1 MGIASYVFHDR
12 DQLAC
17 LRVKDGA
24 LLLERMY
31 FADEVR
37 DLDDIVPG
45 GKRAVDKRELKLAI
59 DLIERMKGTFD
70 HSAYHD
76 RYRERLMAIIKKKR
90 KGETITVPE
99 VEERRAPADLLAALE
114 ASLGEAVART
124 SRRARGAPAGRRRR
138 PPKKRQGSSELSR
151 EQLLDAARKADVRGR
166 SKMSKREL
174 EEALAAV
181 A

>member
-1 MGIASYVFHDR
+1 
-12 DQLAC
+12 
-17 LRVKDGA
+17 
-24 LLLERMY
+24 MY

-59 DLIERMKGTFD
+59 DLIERMQGTFD

-76 RYRERLMAIIKKKR
+76 RYRDRLMAIIDKKR

-99 VEERRAPADLLAALE
+99 PEERKAPADLLAALE
-114 ASLGEAVART
+114 ASLGEAVAQRK
-124 SRRARGAPAGRRRR
+124 SSKAGAGAKGAGKGA
-138 PPKKRQGSSELSR
+138 KKSAGAKAAKAKLSELSR
-151 EQLLDAARKADVRGR
+151 EQLLAAAKKADVRGR